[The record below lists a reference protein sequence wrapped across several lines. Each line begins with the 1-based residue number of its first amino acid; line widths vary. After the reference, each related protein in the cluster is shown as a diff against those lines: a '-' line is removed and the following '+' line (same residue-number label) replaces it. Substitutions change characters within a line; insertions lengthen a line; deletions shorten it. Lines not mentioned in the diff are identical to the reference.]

1 MLSISS
7 LPLLNVVQYWVDI
20 CKDKYKLATQRVAN
34 CGNIV
39 LL

>member
-7 LPLLNVVQYWVDI
+7 LPLPNVVLYWVNI
-20 CKDKYKLATQRVAN
+20 CKDKYKLATQCVTN
-34 CGNIV
+34 CGNVV